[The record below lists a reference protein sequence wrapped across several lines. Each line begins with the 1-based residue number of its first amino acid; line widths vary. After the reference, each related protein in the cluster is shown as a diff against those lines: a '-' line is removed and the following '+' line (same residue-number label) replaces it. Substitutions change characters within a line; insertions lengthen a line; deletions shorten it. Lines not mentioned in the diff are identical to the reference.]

1 MFLLLHF
8 LGETFFFKLKNA
20 LTFFKFVFAKNEL
33 AFAYFI
39 SCLCFF

>member
-20 LTFFKFVFAKNEL
+20 FTFLKLAFAKNKL

-39 SCLCFF
+39 SFLCFF